1 MATSTASVTST
12 DASSDSDGV
21 TSLTPNLE
29 QKDDEAKEMNQIV
42 GLKQEECFTAHP
54 GCIQWHACV
63 TYPLQQGCNVEFT
76 QEDVEQPFKQIL
88 MPARHVTTK
97 SLPGRPLSH
106 FRNTNELVRA
116 IRDAIRGDVLHIRR
130 HVGSGSILVVDRALP
145 NSALVGTSTSVL
157 LDFDYPD
164 VQGDSSLHHS
174 PGMDKPEQVP
184 LGNYQRSTQGT
195 YCSTAID
202 LLDTANEYLT
212 HDTCHDLESFFW
224 VLVWIVLRHVAHN
237 HQLGSDTCHA
247 FFPPYCTD
255 FEAISMKRAF
265 LFAPRIRIMGNRPL
279 TELLGKF
286 KAMVSRAVV
295 AEDPLEGTARI
306 PLTHNTILRIF
317 DEALALN
324 EWPRNDAAIPF
335 YFKETGTNT
344 LFGKGDLTLPMP
356 PSDNKRRQR
365 EEGSG
370 IVSNAPKR
378 LKSSASRQR
387 SDTVEITAAT
397 CMLMAS
403 NPSRTRPAG
412 AAHTS
417 S

>member
-1 MATSTASVTST
+1 M
-12 DASSDSDGV
+12 
-21 TSLTPNLE
+21 
-29 QKDDEAKEMNQIV
+29 
-42 GLKQEECFTAHP
+42 HP
-54 GCIQWHACV
+54 M
-63 TYPLQQGCNVEFT
+63 
-76 QEDVEQPFKQIL
+76 EDVEQPFKQIL

-116 IRDAIRGDVLHIRR
+116 IRDAIREHRLAVEQEGVLHCQ
-130 HVGSGSILVVDRALP
+130 VGSGSILVVDRALP

-387 SDTVEITAAT
+387 
-397 CMLMAS
+397 
-403 NPSRTRPAG
+403 PAG